1 MTVTVVGAEPSGL
14 ATLLAELIEQ
24 NLGRDPGRRAMLRPC
39 VAVLDAPDAG
49 VTVHVRI
56 AAGAVRVA
64 DGDVPEAHVRVRAD
78 AERLLAITT
87 APLRLG
93 VPDPTRSEGREV
105 LRDIVLRRVRVQGLV
120 RHPVRLARFTSLLS
134 VADGR
139 DG

>member
-1 MTVTVVGAEPSGL
+1 MIVTIVGPEPSGL
-14 ATLLAELIEQ
+14 TTLLAELIEQ
-24 NLGRDPGRRAMLRPC
+24 NLARDPSRSQLLRSC

-56 AAGAVRVA
+56 AAGAVLVG
-64 DGDVPEAHVRVRAD
+64 DGDVPDAHVRVRAD
-78 AERLLAITT
+78 AERLLLITS

-93 VPDPTRSEGREV
+93 FPDPTRSEGRAV
-105 LRDIVLRRVRVQGLV
+105 LRDLVLRRVRVQGLV